1 MLTSMVSMKNTLLPI
16 LLLALLAG
24 APSAPRADVVYLTS
38 GGKLEGRI
46 VEQTESSIEVDI
58 GAGSLTFPMSSVE
71 RIEEG
76 RSQLDDYDERVQGL
90 ADNDRDGWLELA
102 QWASSVGLGTQSLRA
117 YEHVLTLDPRNPEA
131 NRALGRVEVDGRWM
145 TEDEAYRAR
154 GYVMFEGQWMTPAE
168 QESILRAREA
178 DQAARRSLEVGFPGS
193 QEVPAA
199 QPGPAL
205 RDIDVAH
212 GYRRFR
218 YRTGVSRPM
227 SENRVNSGRNV
238 MSMRPVAPWPGCR

>member
-16 LLLALLAG
+16 LLLALLVG

-90 ADNDRDGWLELA
+90 AENDRDGWLELA

-178 DQAARRSLEVGFPGS
+178 DQAAAQAQAQSAEAQAREAEARAREAEAQAQQTTYGAPLYWRSWG
-193 QEVPAA
+193 
-199 QPGPAL
+199 PGPRNWPSNPL
-205 RDIDVAH
+205 DRPQQP
-212 GYRRFR
+212 
-218 YRTGVSRPM
+218 RTGQTQRQ
-227 SENRVNSGRNV
+227 R
-238 MSMRPVAPWPGCR
+238 

>member
-1 MLTSMVSMKNTLLPI
+1 MLTSMVPMKNTLLPI
-16 LLLALLAG
+16 LLLALLVG

-76 RSQLDDYDERVQGL
+76 RSQLDDYDERVRGL
-90 ADNDRDGWLELA
+90 AENDRDGWLELA

-117 YEHVLTLDPRNPEA
+117 YEHVLTLDPSNPEA

-178 DQAARRSLEVGFPGS
+178 DQAAAQAQAQSAEAQAREAEARAREAEAQAQQTTYGAPLYWRSWG
-193 QEVPAA
+193 
-199 QPGPAL
+199 PGPSNWPSNPL
-205 RDIDVAH
+205 DRPQQP
-212 GYRRFR
+212 
-218 YRTGVSRPM
+218 RTGQTQRQ
-227 SENRVNSGRNV
+227 R
-238 MSMRPVAPWPGCR
+238 